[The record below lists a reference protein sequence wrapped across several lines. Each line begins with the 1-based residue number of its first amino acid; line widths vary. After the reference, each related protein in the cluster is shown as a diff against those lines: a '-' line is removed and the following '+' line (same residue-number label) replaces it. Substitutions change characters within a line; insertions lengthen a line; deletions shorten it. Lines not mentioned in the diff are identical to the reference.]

1 MAMHERDPEQEQR
14 IERLKAQAAAAAE
27 GPMVAGESED
37 LPADVREEFWREVAA
52 FETEG
57 TTNLLTELK
66 AIGVD
71 PPHPDGLD
79 DEAVHAALWS
89 IVQGLARLRV
99 VLERTDHLSDRELY
113 TRLFVEELPDEMPA
127 LDKDGRSWW
136 HVDLVGRGSLDDMML
151 NLKYY
156 ADEEMRSDWRKDFP
170 ECEVPP
176 HEDLPFDRDSR
187 LPVDPGWG

>member
-71 PPHPDGLD
+71 PRHPDGLD
-79 DEAVHAALWS
+79 DEESTPVC
-89 IVQGLARLRV
+89 
-99 VLERTDHLSDRELY
+99 
-113 TRLFVEELPDEMPA
+113 
-127 LDKDGRSWW
+127 GRSA
-136 HVDLVGRGSLDDMML
+136 RGSRGC
-151 NLKYY
+151 
-156 ADEEMRSDWRKDFP
+156 ARCSSARTA
-170 ECEVPP
+170 
-176 HEDLPFDRDSR
+176 
-187 LPVDPGWG
+187 